1 VVSRTECRRYFGLAA
16 APIGVALTVELV
28 SACGRENLEL
38 FPGYGGMPDADVA
51 DSTEAGTMGSDATAL
66 APTDASVDSRS
77 TSKIDSGAA
86 PGDSAAPATDAS
98 SDDDRAIPVL
108 LLEAGVPCQTDSDCH
123 GENHRCQTG
132 LHVCVQCIGDPN
144 DCATQGNE
152 TKCNLVNY
160 TCAVP
165 CAPDGGCTGGD
176 VCDSQ
181 GVCADCL
188 VSSHCPANQP
198 RCVIEE
204 CVCLSNADCD
214 GGVCGPD
221 QTCR

>member
-1 VVSRTECRRYFGLAA
+1 VVSRTDCRRWFGRA
-16 APIGVALTVELV
+16 APLLGVAMAAEIS

-38 FPGYGGMPDADVA
+38 FPGYGEMPDEDAAASED
-51 DSTEAGTMGSDATAL
+51 AGTMGSDATIL
-66 APTDASVDSRS
+66 APKDASADSRS
-77 TSKIDSGAA
+77 TSRPDSGVA
-86 PGDSAAPATDAS
+86 PRDSAAAPPDAVA
-98 SDDDRAIPVL
+98 DDDRVVPVL
-108 LLEAGVPCQTDSDCH
+108 LLEAGVPCKTDSDCH

-132 LHVCVQCIGDPN
+132 LHVCVQCIGDPK

-152 TKCNLVNY
+152 SKCNLVNY

-165 CAPDGGCTGGD
+165 CAPDGGCSEGD

-188 VSSHCPANQP
+188 ASSHCPANQP

>member
-1 VVSRTECRRYFGLAA
+1 VFA
-16 APIGVALTVELV
+16 
-28 SACGRENLEL
+28 SACGQENLEL
-38 FPGYGGMPDADVA
+38 FPGYGAAPGADAAASADAGDEGRADATTIPMADARARDSSLAVAPPDSSFG
-51 DSTEAGTMGSDATAL
+51 DSAGSDAFA
-66 APTDASVDSRS
+66 
-77 TSKIDSGAA
+77 
-86 PGDSAAPATDAS
+86 
-98 SDDDRAIPVL
+98 DDDRSIPIL
-108 LLEAGVPCQTDSDCH
+108 LLEAGAPCEADIDCH

-132 LHVCVQCIGDPN
+132 LHICVQCIGDPT
-144 DCATQGNE
+144 DCAKQGNE
-152 TKCNLVNY
+152 SKCNLVNY

-165 CAPDGGCTGGD
+165 CAPDGGCSGGD

-188 VSSHCPANQP
+188 VSSHCPASQP

-204 CVCLSNADCD
+204 CVCLSNADCE

>member
-1 VVSRTECRRYFGLAA
+1 VSRTERARFWRLATT
-16 APIGVALTVELV
+16 PLLVVVA
-28 SACGRENLEL
+28 SACGQESLEL
-38 FPGYGGMPDADVA
+38 FPGYGGAPGADAAASA
-51 DSTEAGTMGSDATAL
+51 DAGDEGRADATTTDAPVRDSSLPMAQPESGVGEAAGNDAL
-66 APTDASVDSRS
+66 A
-77 TSKIDSGAA
+77 
-86 PGDSAAPATDAS
+86 
-98 SDDDRAIPVL
+98 DDDRAIPTL
-108 LLEAGVPCQTDSDCH
+108 LLESGAPCEADVDCH

-132 LHVCVQCIGDPN
+132 LHICVQCIGDPT
-144 DCATQGNE
+144 DCAQQGNE
-152 TKCNLVNY
+152 SKCNLVNY

-165 CAPDGGCTGGD
+165 CASGGVCTGGD

-204 CVCLSNADCD
+204 CVCLSNADCE